1 MEYLPYNKSIMN
13 GFSTLT
19 QKGQVAIPKPIRDYF
34 GLKASDKLYF
44 EVKDN
49 NIVAHRVSSVQEMRG
64 VIRTQKILTKKEQK
78 RIIQDAVLEKFR
90 RKNS

>member
-1 MEYLPYNKSIMN
+1 MN

-49 NIVAHRVSSVQEMRG
+49 NIVAHRVPSVQEMRG